1 MVIEYFPFWLVVSR
15 PAEPILRGSFWRML
29 QLACGNRKMHLVE
42 GCHIAA
48 LQIVRS
54 PGLDLA
60 QRGVAKDFPG

>member
-1 MVIEYFPFWLVVSR
+1 
-15 PAEPILRGSFWRML
+15 ML
-29 QLACGNRKMHLVE
+29 QLACGNRKMHLVD

-60 QRGVAKDFPG
+60 QLGVAKDFPGWSGIQRRNVRYTVVVGATAS

>member
-1 MVIEYFPFWLVVSR
+1 
-15 PAEPILRGSFWRML
+15 
-29 QLACGNRKMHLVE
+29 MHLVE

-60 QRGVAKDFPG
+60 QLGVAKDFPGWSGIQRRDLGYTVVFGAAASWKMPRCFRDVSEN